1 MVSTAVPRQLSATA
15 FAMLFSPIQ
24 GALTAALSLLM
35 GQAVRISDTTSVDSS
50 HRSRSRAGVVSVFV
64 SVQVVR
70 GRS

>member
-1 MVSTAVPRQLSATA
+1 MVSTVVPRQLSATA

-24 GALTAALSLLM
+24 GALTAALSLL
-35 GQAVRISDTTSVDSS
+35 GQAVRITDTTSVDSS
-50 HRSRSRAGVVSVFV
+50 HRSRLRAGVVSVFV